1 MNFVE
6 SEPAVNETFRLQVLG
21 SWTELDND
29 GLKKNMGTARYTVK
43 FNFRKSVN
51 TEYRLCLG
59 DVRESARVRVNGK
72 DAGTLFAVPFET
84 NIGQV
89 LVNGENILEVEV
101 TNLPANR
108 IADYDKRG
116 IEWRIFWEI
125 NFVSITYK
133 DVRFDTWNP
142 VPSGLLGPVV
152 IKELRKIQP

>member
-1 MNFVE
+1 
-6 SEPAVNETFRLQVLG
+6 
-21 SWTELDND
+21 
-29 GLKKNMGTARYTVK
+29 MGTARYTIK
-43 FNFRKSVN
+43 FNFKKPAN
-51 TEYRLCLG
+51 EEYRLCLG

-84 NIGQV
+84 NIGQL
-89 LVNGENILEVEV
+89 LVNGENILEIEV

-116 IEWRIFWEI
+116 VEWRMFQEI